1 LNSSSPP
8 HENNFK
14 PVQLELLAYSPLST
28 PHRHHTIISAFHPST
43 VKAETRSIDSPVVNA
58 DVVVHG
64 LSAPSTFTRYHVHT
78 EPFHIKR
85 YDLTVRPVQKAAIMM
100 GNKRVGSLLVI
111 RRKGDVGIIT
121 ERDIMSKV
129 IAKKF
134 DLDEVKVKEV
144 MSKPLIAVDKDTHGE
159 EVIKVMARKGVRRVL
174 VIDED
179 KIVGIFSTSDVTKL
193 ARTSQ

>member
-1 LNSSSPP
+1 
-8 HENNFK
+8 
-14 PVQLELLAYSPLST
+14 
-28 PHRHHTIISAFHPST
+28 
-43 VKAETRSIDSPVVNA
+43 
-58 DVVVHG
+58 
-64 LSAPSTFTRYHVHT
+64 
-78 EPFHIKR
+78 
-85 YDLTVRPVQKAAIMM
+85 M